1 MLMMSGGWAAGGA
14 DTRRDFPGNCLDGDR
29 GDDAGDER
37 EEARGRR
44 SRAGDTAAGCRPPP
58 PTMASSSSGSGPR
71 VEPPEAEDT
80 PDMADTE
87 FRSEAAATTSGLA
100 AAALLR
106 PEAEATSE
114 FWMAA

>member
-1 MLMMSGGWAAGGA
+1 MLMMSGGWADGGA
-14 DTRRDFPGNCLDGDR
+14 DTRRDFPGNCLDGER
-29 GDDAGDER
+29 GEDAGDDR

-44 SRAGDTAAGCRPPP
+44 SKAGDTAAGCRPP

-87 FRSEAAATTSGLA
+87 FRSEATATTSGL
-100 AAALLR
+100 AALLR
-106 PEAEATSE
+106 PEAEATRE

>member
-1 MLMMSGGWAAGGA
+1 MMSGGWADGGA
-14 DTRRDFPGNCLDGDR
+14 DTRRDFPGNCLDGER
-29 GDDAGDER
+29 GEDAGDER

-44 SRAGDTAAGCRPPP
+44 SRAGDTTAAAGCRPPP
-58 PTMASSSSGSGPR
+58 TIASSSSGSGPR

-87 FRSEAAATTSGLA
+87 FRSEATATTSGFA